1 MFDVFVADTVGCLRV
16 PLHRVRT
23 SVFLRGLPGQYHKP
37 TVGLCNTNIKRAIG
51 IYIIYRGGKEE
62 DTGFVLE
69 FWCGEV
75 VFVCEGHE
83 AFDHEGFLDIGVC
96 AGVPCEFFE
105 VVGAREIDDGD
116 MAGMRR
122 GFERFDGGVAL
133 YAGHFVIH
141 EDEVG
146 IELFDLVDQVVEGI
160 ETTECMDLEIASFE
174 DELTDKQVVG
184 VVVDE
189 NNFGAFHQA
198 GALEN
203 LINQKM
209 R

>member
-1 MFDVFVADTVGCLRV
+1 LNSLFDVFVADTDGYLRV

-51 IYIIYRGGKEE
+51 IYIIDRRGKEK
-62 DTGFVLE
+62 DSGIVLE

-75 VFVCEGHE
+75 VFVSEGYE
-83 AFDHEGFLDIGVC
+83 AFDHEGFLDIGVGSC
-96 AGVPCEFFE
+96 VAGEFFE
-105 VVGAREIDDGD
+105 VVGAGEIDDGD

-122 GFERFDGGVAL
+122 RFERFDGGVAL

-146 IELFDLVDQVVEGI
+146 IEFFDLFDQVVEGF
-160 ETTECMDLEIASFE
+160 EARERVDLEVASFE

-184 VVVDE
+184 VVVDK

-198 GALEN
+198 GKLA
-203 LINQKM
+203 IS
-209 R
+209 